1 MARLSVNVDHV
12 ATIRQLRGTKYPDP
26 VLAAYLA
33 ELGGADGITIHLRQD
48 RRHIQDRD
56 LFLLRQTVS
65 THLTLEMA
73 PTEGMAQ
80 IALKALPDMVTLVP
94 ERSGENTTERG
105 FNLEQEAPEV
115 EPFIVKLQDAGI
127 EVSLFVDPT
136 ETNIRIAAELG
147 ADFVEL
153 NTTYYAESDS
163 FERELEE
170 LDRIEKAA
178 FLAAKQKLGVAV
190 GHALD
195 YRNVANIAAIEAV
208 EEFSIGHSIVARAVL
223 VGMERAVREM
233 KEIIEKAANSA
244 K

>member
-1 MARLSVNVDHV
+1 MPRLSVNVDHI
-12 ATIRQLRGTKYPDP
+12 ATLRQLRGTKYPDP

-105 FNLEQEAPEV
+105 FNLEQEGGEI
-115 EPFIVKLQDAGI
+115 EPIVRKLQEGGM
-127 EVSLFVDPT
+127 EVSLFIDPT
-136 ETNIRIAAELG
+136 ETNVRIAGEIS

-153 NTTYYAESDS
+153 NTTFYAESED
-163 FERELEE
+163 FEKELEE
-170 LDRIEKAA
+170 LDKIERAA
-178 FLAAKQKLGVAV
+178 NLAVKQKLGVAV

-195 YRNVANIAAIEAV
+195 YQNVLNIAEISAV
-208 EEFSIGHSIVARAVL
+208 EEFSIGHSIICRAAL
-223 VGMERAVREM
+223 VGMERATREM
-233 KEIIEKAANSA
+233 KELITRTGTDR
-244 K
+244 

>member
-1 MARLSVNVDHV
+1 MSRLSVNVDHI
-12 ATIRQLRGTKYPDP
+12 ATLRQLRGTKFPDP
-26 VLAAYLA
+26 VLAGYLA

-73 PTEGMAQ
+73 ASEGMSQ

-105 FNLEQEAPEV
+105 FNLEQEAGDLEQIIENLENGGV
-115 EPFIVKLQDAGI
+115 
-127 EVSLFVDPT
+127 EVSIFIDPT
-136 ETNIRIAAELG
+136 ETNVRIAAEIN

-153 NTTYYAESDS
+153 NTTFYAESDD
-163 FERELEE
+163 FEKELEE
-170 LDRIEKAA
+170 LDKIEKAA
-178 FLAAKQKLGVAV
+178 NLSAKLKLGVAV

-195 YRNVANIAAIEAV
+195 YLNVVNIAAIQAV
-208 EEFSIGHSIVARAVL
+208 EEFSIGHSIICRAAL
-223 VGMERAVREM
+223 VGLERATHEM
-233 KEIIEKAANSA
+233 KELIDKTSRQ
-244 K
+244 

>member
-1 MARLSVNVDHV
+1 MSRLSVNVDHI
-12 ATIRQLRGTKYPDP
+12 ATLRQLRGTKFPDP

-73 PTEGMAQ
+73 PTTGMTQ
-80 IALKALPDMVTLVP
+80 IALKTVPDMVTFVP

-105 FNLEQEAPEV
+105 FNLEQEGDEL
-115 EPFIVKLQDAGI
+115 EPIIKNLQDSGI

-136 ETNIRIAAELG
+136 ETNMRVAGELA

-153 NTTYYAESDS
+153 NTTFYAESED
-163 FERELEE
+163 FEKELEE
-170 LDRIEKAA
+170 LDKIERAA
-178 FLAAKQKLGVAV
+178 NLAAKQKLGVAV
-190 GHALD
+190 GHALN
-195 YRNVANIAAIEAV
+195 YQNVLNIAAIQAV
-208 EEFSIGHSIVARAVL
+208 EEFSIGHSIICRAAL
-223 VGMERAVREM
+223 VGMERATREM
-233 KEIIEKAANSA
+233 KETILRGA
-244 K
+244 KK